1 MYLSPQAKLDK
12 QIQDQRDALAEVI
25 FRLRSKKGLSQQ
37 ALADIAG
44 IDRKTVNR
52 IECGHFSPS
61 LDTLVRLGGAFRLKP
76 AKLLG

>member
-1 MYLSPQAKLDK
+1 MSKLDK
-12 QIQDQRDALAEVI
+12 QIQEQRDALAEKI
-25 FRLRSKKGLSQQ
+25 FQLRSTKGLSQQ
-37 ALADIAG
+37 ALADVAG

-61 LDTLVRLGGAFRLKP
+61 IDTLVRLGDAFSLKP

>member
-1 MYLSPQAKLDK
+1 MAKLDK
-12 QIQDQRDALAEVI
+12 QIQEQRDALAETI
-25 FRLRSKKGLSQQ
+25 FQLRSKKGLSQQ

-61 LDTLVRLGGAFRLKP
+61 IDTLVRLGDAFRLKP